1 MALLEQ
7 GDLAGTSSTK
17 QDESL
22 ELHLVN
28 VKTEEEWRI
37 FFQTSIELQMVVAKK
52 YAKSFINNEIDG
64 QTVFDL
70 IENEAMKDLMSLK
83 TAHYLKLLAHI
94 QRVRTNTQRYLQ
106 SIERSNNQKQHNNI
120 TKLPVPKIQ
129 CNSTQRDFDV
139 FSFNWEMYK
148 LHFGL
153 SHENAVRTL

>member
-1 MALLEQ
+1 MALFEQ
-7 GDLAGTSSTK
+7 GDLAGSSSTSK
-17 QDESL
+17 PDDASEI
-22 ELHLVN
+22 HLIN

-94 QRVRTNTQRYLQ
+94 QRERINTQRYLQ
-106 SIERSNNQKQHNNI
+106 SIDRSNIQKQHHKI
-120 TKLPVPKIQ
+120 TYP
-129 CNSTQRDFDV
+129 
-139 FSFNWEMYK
+139 
-148 LHFGL
+148 
-153 SHENAVRTL
+153 